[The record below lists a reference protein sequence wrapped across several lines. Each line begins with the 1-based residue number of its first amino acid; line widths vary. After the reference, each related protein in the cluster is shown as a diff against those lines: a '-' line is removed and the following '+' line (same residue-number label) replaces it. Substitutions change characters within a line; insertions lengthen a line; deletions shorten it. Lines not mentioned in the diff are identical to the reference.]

1 MSQIIETQSNPLP
14 IHSESHTIPE
24 TSPINTNPQT
34 PITQHLVPE
43 SPQILIEKDPTL
55 KSLSTKENPAL
66 MIDKKITQEKR
77 KIPFLSH
84 FQSGKL
90 PNAIFNIA
98 VLALGTGCFSIGK
111 KVEYMSIC
119 FTPIYVIIAGL
130 VNYWSIILMG
140 ISAQKYNIY
149 DYGHLV
155 MKLYGK
161 SLSFLLDLSVILYD
175 YGVII
180 LYQIVAYKLI
190 GGVINDLGKYGFQ
203 SLDDF
208 VDNSFWKK
216 KVYKFPIFFGI
227 NILILIP
234 LCLLKYIAKMGFTVA
249 LGIISFFVLAFIVI
263 FESPFFIQHYFNKEY
278 IKSDS
283 KTHMNIY
290 DITKGFDQN
299 LNFLRPFAT
308 LFFAYSCQSGIFPVF
323 ANVKNFTINKVKII
337 SKYAIGICIIIYS
350 LLAILGYMTQ
360 PINPPSLIIE
370 RKSIFKNDII
380 MTLGRMDFI
389 ITILTK
395 IPPIYNSMRIT
406 LVSMIGKDPNNFS
419 NLLNCSLTIPL
430 LLFSCLV
437 GALYQHVTDYI
448 DLIGSLTSIFIMFLI
463 PGLLYLKS
471 NDYPKTHWKN
481 ITTIIL
487 ISLFSVI
494 CLISA
499 IFTIKD
505 IIDKA

>member
-1 MSQIIETQSNPLP
+1 MSEIIGTQSNGLP
-14 IHSESHTIPE
+14 SQILTNQEITPIKTNPE
-24 TSPINTNPQT
+24 TPQT
-34 PITQHLVPE
+34 HPIIPE
-43 SPQILIEKDPTL
+43 SPIILIEKDPSL
-55 KSLSTKENPAL
+55 KINPIQNPAL
-66 MIDKKITQEKR
+66 LTTKNIYEEEKKKI
-77 KIPFLSH
+77 PLLSH
-84 FQSGKL
+84 FQSGKI
-90 PNAIFNIA
+90 PNAIFNVA

-119 FTPIYVIIAGL
+119 FTPIYIVVAGI
-130 VNYWSIILMG
+130 VNWWSIYLMG
-140 ISAQKYNIY
+140 ISADKHKIF

-155 MKLYGK
+155 LKLYGK
-161 SLSFLLDLSVILYD
+161 GLSFILDFSIILYD

-234 LCLLKYIAKMGFTVA
+234 LCLLKNIAKMGFTVA

-337 SKYAIGICIIIYS
+337 SKYAIGICIIIYL

-380 MTLGRMDFI
+380 MNIGRMDFI

-406 LVSMIGKDPNNFS
+406 LVSMIGKDPNNFT

-448 DLIGSLTSIFIMFLI
+448 DLIGSVTSIFIMFLI
-463 PGLLYLKS
+463 PGLIYIKS
-471 NDYPKTHWKN
+471 NDYSITHWKN
-481 ITTIIL
+481 VTTIIL
-487 ISLFSVI
+487 ISLFSLI

-499 IFTIKD
+499 IFTVKD
-505 IIDKA
+505 IIKKA

>member
-1 MSQIIETQSNPLP
+1 MSQIIETQSKQHPNN
-14 IHSESHTIPE
+14 IESHTIPE

-34 PITQHLVPE
+34 PIIQSLVPE
-43 SPQILIEKDPTL
+43 SPVILIEKDPSL
-55 KSLSTKENPAL
+55 KIPTSEQNPAL
-66 MIDKKITQEKR
+66 IIDKKITEK
-77 KIPFLSH
+77 KKLSFLSH
-84 FQSGKL
+84 FQTGKL

-140 ISAQKYNIY
+140 IAAEKYNIF

-161 SLSFLLDLSVILYD
+161 GLSFLLDLSIILYD

-190 GGVINDLGKYGFQ
+190 GGVINDLGKYGYN
-203 SLDDF
+203 SLDEFIDK
-208 VDNSFWKK
+208 SFWKK
-216 KVYKFPIFFGI
+216 KIYKFPIFFGI

-234 LCLLKYIAKMGFTVA
+234 LCLLKNIAKMGFTVA

-263 FESPFFIQHYFNKEY
+263 IESPFFIIHYFQKEY
-278 IKSDS
+278 VSSDS

-290 DITKGFDQN
+290 DITKGFDKN

-308 LFFAYSCQSGIFPVF
+308 LFFAYSCQAGVFPVF
-323 ANVKNFTINKVKII
+323 ASVKHFTYKKVNII
-337 SKYAIGICIIIYS
+337 SKYAIGICIIIY
-350 LLAILGYMTQ
+350 LLLSILGYMSQ

-380 MTLGRMDFI
+380 MDIGRIDFI

-406 LVSMIGKDPNNFS
+406 LVSMIGKDPDNFS
-419 NLLNCSLTIPL
+419 NFLNVSLTIPL
-430 LLFSCLV
+430 LLLSCLV

-448 DLIGSLTSIFIMFLI
+448 DLIGSITSIFIMFLI

-471 NDYPKTHWKN
+471 NNYPKTHWKN
-481 ITTIIL
+481 ISTIIL
-487 ISLFSVI
+487 VCLFSVI